1 MACRGRGEPAQDG
14 ALAVGVTHS
23 DRAKA
28 TSPSCQDLAP
38 NTADT
43 AVTDGKSLRGA
54 TTGAPP
60 SGLPR
65 SSPAF
70 TRLKWTSFF
79 HSCVYTSLLICAFA
93 LGKPQPETLVLGWT
107 HGLLW
112 IGMSLACITAARMR
126 IVSLR
131 LAVAVAVLGGIGP
144 FFGSAEFVRAQR
156 ARQPGKHPSPA
167 DC

>member
-1 MACRGRGEPAQDG
+1 M
-14 ALAVGVTHS
+14 
-23 DRAKA
+23 
-28 TSPSCQDLAP
+28 
-38 NTADT
+38 
-43 AVTDGKSLRGA
+43 
-54 TTGAPP
+54 
-60 SGLPR
+60 
-65 SSPAF
+65 AF

-93 LGKPQPETLVLGWT
+93 LGKPQPETLVLGWA

-144 FFGSAEFVRAQR
+144 FFGSAEFLREQR
-156 ARQPGKHPSPA
+156 RQATAGQPGEQRRRA
-167 DC
+167 TVRQT

>member
-1 MACRGRGEPAQDG
+1 VNPPAVLSKTGETPKEA
-14 ALAVGVTHS
+14 
-23 DRAKA
+23 R
-28 TSPSCQDLAP
+28 PS
-38 NTADT
+38 T
-43 AVTDGKSLRGA
+43 
-54 TTGAPP
+54 
-60 SGLPR
+60 
-65 SSPAF
+65 AF

-144 FFGSAEFVRAQR
+144 FFGSYEFVREQR
-156 ARQPGKHPSPA
+156 RRAGVSSAGQAR
-167 DC
+167 